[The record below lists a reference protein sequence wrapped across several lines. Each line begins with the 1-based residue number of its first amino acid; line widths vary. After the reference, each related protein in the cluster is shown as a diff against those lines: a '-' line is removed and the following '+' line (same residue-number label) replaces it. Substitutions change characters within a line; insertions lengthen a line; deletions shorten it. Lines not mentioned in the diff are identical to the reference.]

1 MSSTLVKGSD
11 PSPKCYN
18 CYKTGYVAHNCLKP
32 QRDSTIKD
40 IEEEEEEVAKFDE
53 EYTSDARSQGKA
65 DA

>member
-18 CYKTGYVAHNCLKP
+18 CYKTGHVARDCLKP
-32 QRDSTIKD
+32 WRTPTIKD
-40 IEEEEEEVAKFDE
+40 IEEEEEVAEFKE
-53 EYTSDARSQGKA
+53 EYTSDAGSQGKA